1 VQTDPL
7 TAARELL
14 AEHHQPVTMTH
25 AEIWALLATYQRRLS
40 DLVDYCTAG
49 HPEPPADPAD
59 RWPQGGTL

>member
-1 VQTDPL
+1 
-7 TAARELL
+7 
-14 AEHHQPVTMTH
+14 MTH